1 MKITACPNCGSRKI
15 YQGRLK
21 EGVITGY
28 TPTKY
33 VCRTCGYNGNPI
45 IFDSVDE
52 YNNFL
57 DCFKSDKK
65 VNPTQKTEYLSE
77 RDKEVIEYLKDTKD
91 NKFESSKIF
100 KNSFLWFGIIILVV
114 SIWIASRGGILSLYG
129 ISLLFVGM
137 ILVIIG
143 LINPRGKIPID
154 KSSKPIFGGIFL
166 MMAGVLGFITWAD
179 FTVLIDSR
187 LSDPLFLN
195 QFGMNVPIEFLESIF
210 IICGVVGILFSILS
224 IAGGIIAIKR
234 KAWILC
240 IFCGILGVLVVGP
253 LFSSSILSLIGIVF
267 ISSSKRLFKR

>member
-33 VCRTCGYNGNPI
+33 VCRNCGYNGNPI

-100 KNSFLWFGIIILVV
+100 KNSFLWFGIIILAV
-114 SIWIASRGGILSLYG
+114 SYTHLTLPT
-129 ISLLFVGM
+129 
-137 ILVIIG
+137 
-143 LINPRGKIPID
+143 N
-154 KSSKPIFGGIFL
+154 
-166 MMAGVLGFITWAD
+166 
-179 FTVLIDSR
+179 
-187 LSDPLFLN
+187 
-195 QFGMNVPIEFLESIF
+195 
-210 IICGVVGILFSILS
+210 
-224 IAGGIIAIKR
+224 
-234 KAWILC
+234 
-240 IFCGILGVLVVGP
+240 
-253 LFSSSILSLIGIVF
+253 
-267 ISSSKRLFKR
+267 